1 VWIVTKDARKE
12 LLELTRLVIVE
23 SPTKARTIGKYL
35 GSPYVVLSSQ
45 GHVRDLPKKELGVDV
60 ENEFTPKFET
70 KRTKQVTKLRQAA
83 KKARQIYLA
92 TDNDREG
99 EAIAYDL
106 YTILKRVV
114 KDDDAFLRPVFNE
127 ITKPV
132 ILEALSKPARIN
144 VNKVEA
150 QRTRRILDRLVG
162 YQVSP
167 LLSRAIAGSQF
178 GGLSAGRVQ
187 SVALR
192 FLCDRE
198 AEIALF
204 VREEYWEIY
213 VCLRGEEAFTA
224 SLTKKNGKK
233 FVASSETEANKTLKE
248 LQGEEA
254 VVKSIVQDTR
264 LRQPPPPFIT
274 SSLQR
279 AASSSLGF
287 APKRTMSIAQQLYEG
302 VRLPQGDVGLITY
315 MRTDSVRMSGSAV
328 KEARQLI
335 AERYGKDYLS
345 AKTRHYRNKKRSQD
359 AHEAIRP
366 TTVSLGPEKIA
377 SWLSPE
383 QRKLYALI
391 YKRFLSTQM
400 SEALYKQGKVTI
412 TAGRYTLEATG
423 STLVF
428 DGFLTLYPREKN
440 SDGKIPNW
448 LREGQILAIE
458 RVDLQQKFTEPP
470 RRYSEAGLISI
481 LEKKGIGRP
490 STYATIVSVIQT
502 RDYVRKK
509 NGSLYPT
516 LLGEEVTEF
525 LKQYFPETVEAHF
538 TAQMEKDLD
547 RIEEGQFSRADA
559 LQEFYDP
566 FSKRLTRLESRIKE
580 GKPFR
585 VMTDVVCDKC
595 KSPMELRYWKGSHF
609 VGCSNY
615 PECRNTRSLPAELPY
630 RHKDGVLIIAES
642 LEKVEKEMETKATC
656 PVCGEPMTTK
666 SGRYGRYL
674 RCTNPECNKTTS
686 IPTGVS
692 CPSCEKGMLVERYS
706 QKRRQ
711 TFYGCDNYPSCRYA
725 MSERP
730 VKACP
735 TCGHGVLV
743 EKKGKLVCNNKN
755 CSYSKEIK

>member
-1 VWIVTKDARKE
+1 M
-12 LLELTRLVIVE
+12 IVE

-35 GSPYVVLSSQ
+35 GSSYVVLSSQ
-45 GHVRDLPKKELGVDV
+45 GHVRDLPKKDLGVDV
-60 ENEFTPKFET
+60 DNEFTPKFET
-70 KRTKQVTKLRQAA
+70 KRTKQVAQLRQAA
-83 KKARQIYLA
+83 KKASQIYLA

-132 ILEALSKPARIN
+132 ILEALSKPARIDL
-144 VNKVEA
+144 NKVEA

-167 LLSRAIAGSQF
+167 LLSRAITGNQF

-204 VREEYWEIY
+204 VPEEYWEIY
-213 VCLRGEEAFTA
+213 VCLKGEEAFTA

-233 FVASSETEANKTLKE
+233 FAAHSEAEANKTRQE

-254 VVKSIVQDTR
+254 VVKSIVQNTR

-287 APKRTMSIAQQLYEG
+287 APKRTMSVAQQLYEG
-302 VRLPQGDVGLITY
+302 VKLPQGDVGLITY

-335 AERYGKDYLS
+335 VERYGEDYLS
-345 AKTRHYRNKKRSQD
+345 AKTRYYRNKKRSQD

-366 TTVSLGPEKIA
+366 TTVSLRPEKIA
-377 SWLSPE
+377 SWLSPD
-383 QRKLYALI
+383 QCKLYTLI

-400 SEALYKQGKVTI
+400 SEALYKQGKGTI
-412 TAGRYTLEATG
+412 AVGCYTLEVTG
-423 STLVF
+423 SALAF
-428 DGFLTLYPREKN
+428 DGFLTLYPREKD
-440 SDGKIPNW
+440 SDGKIPDW

-458 RVDLQQKFTEPP
+458 RVDLRQRFTEPP

-481 LEKKGIGRP
+481 LEKEGIGRP

-502 RDYVRKK
+502 RDYVRNK
-509 NGSLYPT
+509 NGSLCPT

-538 TAQMEKDLD
+538 TAEMEKDLD
-547 RIEEGQFSRADA
+547 RIEEGQSSRADA

-566 FSKRLTRLESRIKE
+566 FSKRLTRLESLIRE
-580 GKPFR
+580 GKPFQI
-585 VMTDVVCDKC
+585 MTDVVCEKC
-595 KSPMELRYWKGSHF
+595 KLPMELRYWKGSHF

-615 PECRNTRSLPAELPY
+615 PDCRNTRSLPAELPHRY
-630 RHKDGVLIIAES
+630 KDEVLIIAES
-642 LEKVEKEMETKATC
+642 LEKTEKEMETEATC
-656 PVCGEPMTTK
+656 PVCGAPMATRN
-666 SGRYGRYL
+666 GRYGRYL
-674 RCTNPECNKTTS
+674 KCGNPECNKTTS

-692 CPSCEKGMLVERYS
+692 CPSCENGMLVERYS
-706 QKRRQ
+706 QKRKQ
-711 TFYGCDNYPSCRYA
+711 TFYGCNNYPRCRYA
-725 MSERP
+725 MSEQP
-730 VKACP
+730 VEACP
-735 TCGHGVLV
+735 ACGHGVLV
-743 EKKGKLVCNNKN
+743 EKKGKVVCNSKE
-755 CSYSKEIK
+755 CSYSKQIE

>member
-1 VWIVTKDARKE
+1 M
-12 LLELTRLVIVE
+12 TRLVIVE

-35 GSPYVVLSSQ
+35 GSSYVVLSSQ
-45 GHVRDLPKKELGVDV
+45 GHVRDLPKKDLGVDV
-60 ENEFTPKFET
+60 DNEFTPKFET
-70 KRTKQVTKLRQAA
+70 KRTKEVARLRQAA
-83 KKARQIYLA
+83 KKASQIYLA

-114 KDDDAFLRPVFNE
+114 KDDNAFLRPVFNE

-132 ILEALSKPARIN
+132 ILEALSKPARIDL
-144 VNKVEA
+144 NKVEA

-167 LLSRAIAGSQF
+167 LLSRAIAGNQF

-204 VREEYWEIY
+204 VPEEYWEIY
-213 VCLRGEEAFTA
+213 VCLKGEEAFTA

-233 FVASSETEANKTLKE
+233 FVAHSEAEANKTLQE

-254 VVKSIVQDTR
+254 VVKSIVQNTR

-287 APKRTMSIAQQLYEG
+287 APKRTMSVAQQLYEG
-302 VRLPQGDVGLITY
+302 VKLPQGDVGLITY

-335 AERYGKDYLS
+335 VKRYGEDYLS
-345 AKTRHYRNKKRSQD
+345 AKTRYYRNKRRSQD

-366 TTVSLGPEKIA
+366 TTVSLQPERIA
-377 SWLSPE
+377 SWLSPD
-383 QRKLYALI
+383 QRKLYTLI

-400 SEALYKQGKVTI
+400 SEALYKQGKGIIAV
-412 TAGRYTLEATG
+412 GCYTLEATG
-423 STLVF
+423 SALAF
-428 DGFLTLYPREKN
+428 DGFLTLYPREKE
-440 SDGKIPNW
+440 SDGKIPDW

-481 LEKKGIGRP
+481 LEKEGIGRP
-490 STYATIVSVIQT
+490 STYAAIVSVIQT
-502 RDYVRKK
+502 RDYVRNK
-509 NGSLYPT
+509 NGSLCPT

-525 LKQYFPETVEAHF
+525 LKQYFPETVETHF
-538 TAQMEKDLD
+538 TAEMEKDLD

-566 FSKRLTRLESRIKE
+566 FSKQLTRLESLIRE
-580 GKPFR
+580 GKPFQI
-585 VMTDVVCDKC
+585 MTDVVCDKC
-595 KSPMELRYWKGSHF
+595 KLPMELRYWKGSHF

-615 PECRNTRSLPAELPY
+615 PDCRNTRSLPAELPY
-630 RHKDGVLIIAES
+630 RYKDEVLIIAES
-642 LEKVEKEMETKATC
+642 LEKTEKEMETETTC
-656 PVCGEPMTTK
+656 SVCGAPMATRN
-666 SGRYGRYL
+666 GRYGRYL
-674 RCTNPECNKTTS
+674 KCANPECNKTTS

-706 QKRRQ
+706 QKRKQ
-711 TFYGCDNYPSCRYA
+711 TFYGCNNYPSCRYA
-725 MSERP
+725 MSEQP
-730 VKACP
+730 VEACSA
-735 TCGHGVLV
+735 CGHGVLV
-743 EKKGKLVCNNKN
+743 ERKGKLVCNNKG
-755 CSYSKEIK
+755 CSHSKQIE

>member
-1 VWIVTKDARKE
+1 M
-12 LLELTRLVIVE
+12 IVE

-35 GSPYVVLSSQ
+35 GSSYVVLSSQ
-45 GHVRDLPKKELGVDV
+45 GHVRDLPKKDLGVDV
-60 ENEFTPKFET
+60 DNEFTPKFET
-70 KRTKQVTKLRQAA
+70 KRTKQVVQLRQAA
-83 KKARQIYLA
+83 KKASQIYLA

-132 ILEALSKPARIN
+132 ILEALSKPARIDL
-144 VNKVEA
+144 NKVEA

-167 LLSRAIAGSQF
+167 LLSRAIAGNQF

-198 AEIALF
+198 AEIARF
-204 VREEYWEIY
+204 VPEEYWEIY
-213 VCLRGEEAFTA
+213 VCLKGEEVFTA

-233 FVASSETEANKTLKE
+233 FVAHSKAEANKTLQE

-254 VVKSIVQDTR
+254 VVKSIVQNTR

-287 APKRTMSIAQQLYEG
+287 TPKRTMSVAQQLYEG
-302 VRLPQGDVGLITY
+302 VKLPQGDVGLITY

-335 AERYGKDYLS
+335 VERYGEDYLS
-345 AKTRHYRNKKRSQD
+345 AKTRYFRNKRRSQD

-366 TTVSLGPEKIA
+366 TTVSLRPERIA
-377 SWLSPE
+377 SWLSPD
-383 QRKLYALI
+383 QRKLYTLI

-400 SEALYKQGKVTI
+400 SEALYKQGKSTI
-412 TAGRYTLEATG
+412 AVGCYTLEATG
-423 STLVF
+423 STLAF
-428 DGFLTLYPREKN
+428 DGFLTLYPREKD
-440 SDGKIPNW
+440 SDGKIPDW

-458 RVDLQQKFTEPP
+458 RVDLRQRFTEPP

-481 LEKKGIGRP
+481 LEKEGIGRP

-509 NGSLYPT
+509 NGSLCPT
-516 LLGEEVTEF
+516 LLGEEVTKF

-538 TAQMEKDLD
+538 TAEMEKDLD
-547 RIEEGQFSRADA
+547 RIEEGQFSRAEA

-566 FSKRLTRLESRIKE
+566 FSKQLTRLESLIGE
-580 GKPFR
+580 GKPFQI
-585 VMTDVVCDKC
+585 MTDVVCDKC
-595 KSPMELRYWKGSHF
+595 KLPMELRYWKGSHF

-615 PECRNTRSLPAELPY
+615 PDCRNTRSLPAELPHRY
-630 RHKDGVLIIAES
+630 EDGVLIIAES
-642 LEKVEKEMETKATC
+642 LEKTEKEMETKATC
-656 PVCGEPMTTK
+656 SVCGAPMATRN
-666 SGRYGRYL
+666 GRYGRYL
-674 RCTNPECNKTTS
+674 KCGNPECNATTS
-686 IPTGVS
+686 IPTGVP
-692 CPSCEKGMLVERYS
+692 CPSCETGMLVERYS
-706 QKRRQ
+706 QKRKQ
-711 TFYGCDNYPSCRYA
+711 TFYGCNNYPGCRYA
-725 MSERP
+725 MSEQP
-730 VKACP
+730 VEACP
-735 TCGHGVLV
+735 ACGHGVLV
-743 EKKGKLVCNNKN
+743 EKKGKIVCNNKK
-755 CSYSKEIK
+755 CLHSKEIE

>member
-1 VWIVTKDARKE
+1 M
-12 LLELTRLVIVE
+12 IVE

-35 GSPYVVLSSQ
+35 GSSYVVLSSQ
-45 GHVRDLPKKELGVDV
+45 GHVRDLPKKDLGVDV
-60 ENEFTPKFET
+60 DNEFTPKFET
-70 KRTKQVTKLRQAA
+70 KRTKQVAQLRQAA
-83 KKARQIYLA
+83 KKASQIYLA

-132 ILEALSKPARIN
+132 ILEALSKPARIDL
-144 VNKVEA
+144 NKVEA

-167 LLSRAIAGSQF
+167 LLSRAITGNQF

-204 VREEYWEIY
+204 VPEEYWEIY
-213 VCLRGEEAFTA
+213 VCLKGEEAFTA

-233 FVASSETEANKTLKE
+233 FAAHSEAEADKTRQE

-254 VVKSIVQDTR
+254 VVKSIVQNTR

-287 APKRTMSIAQQLYEG
+287 APKRTMSVAQQLYEG
-302 VRLPQGDVGLITY
+302 VKLPQGDVGLITY

-335 AERYGKDYLS
+335 VERYGEDYLS
-345 AKTRHYRNKKRSQD
+345 AKTRYYRNKKRSQD

-366 TTVSLGPEKIA
+366 TTVSLRPEKIA
-377 SWLSPE
+377 SWLSPD
-383 QRKLYALI
+383 QCKLYTLI

-400 SEALYKQGKVTI
+400 SEALYKQGKGTI
-412 TAGRYTLEATG
+412 AVGCYTLEVTG
-423 STLVF
+423 SALAF
-428 DGFLTLYPREKN
+428 DGFLTLYPREKD
-440 SDGKIPNW
+440 SDGKIPDW
-448 LREGQILAIE
+448 LREGQILAVE
-458 RVDLQQKFTEPP
+458 RVDLRQRFTEPP

-481 LEKKGIGRP
+481 LEKEGIGRP

-502 RDYVRKK
+502 RDYVRNK
-509 NGSLYPT
+509 NGSLCPT

-538 TAQMEKDLD
+538 TAEMEEDLD
-547 RIEEGQFSRADA
+547 RIEEGQSSRADA

-566 FSKRLTRLESRIKE
+566 FSKRLTRLESLIRE
-580 GKPFR
+580 GKPFQI
-585 VMTDVVCDKC
+585 MTDVVCDKC
-595 KSPMELRYWKGSHF
+595 KLPMELRYWKGSHF
-609 VGCSNY
+609 VGCANY
-615 PECRNTRSLPAELPY
+615 PDCRNTRSLPAELPHRY
-630 RHKDGVLIIAES
+630 KDEVLIIAES
-642 LEKVEKEMETKATC
+642 LEKTEKEMETEATC
-656 PVCGEPMTTK
+656 PVCGAPMVTRN
-666 SGRYGRYL
+666 GRYGRYL
-674 RCTNPECNKTTS
+674 KCGNPECNKTTS

-692 CPSCEKGMLVERYS
+692 CPSCENGMLVERYS
-706 QKRRQ
+706 QKRKQ
-711 TFYGCDNYPSCRYA
+711 TFYGCNNYPRCRYA
-725 MSERP
+725 MSEQP
-730 VKACP
+730 VEACP
-735 TCGHGVLV
+735 ACGHGVLV
-743 EKKGKLVCNNKN
+743 EKKGKVVCNNKE
-755 CSYSKEIK
+755 CSYSKQIE

>member
-1 VWIVTKDARKE
+1 
-12 LLELTRLVIVE
+12 LTRLVIVE

-35 GSPYVVLSSQ
+35 GSSYVVLSSQ
-45 GHVRDLPKKELGVDV
+45 GHVRDLPKKDLGVDV
-60 ENEFTPKFET
+60 DNEFTPKFET
-70 KRTKQVTKLRQAA
+70 KRTKQVAQLRQAA
-83 KKARQIYLA
+83 KKASQIYLA

-132 ILEALSKPARIN
+132 ILEALSKPARIDL
-144 VNKVEA
+144 NKVEA

-167 LLSRAIAGSQF
+167 LLSRAITGNQF

-204 VREEYWEIY
+204 VPEEYWEIY
-213 VCLRGEEAFTA
+213 VCLKGEQAFTA

-233 FVASSETEANKTLKE
+233 FAAHSEAEANKTRQE

-254 VVKSIVQDTR
+254 VVKSIVQNTR

-287 APKRTMSIAQQLYEG
+287 APKRTMNVAQQLYEG
-302 VRLPQGDVGLITY
+302 VKLPQGDVGLITY

-335 AERYGKDYLS
+335 VERYGEDYLS
-345 AKTRHYRNKKRSQD
+345 AKTRYYRNKKRSQD

-366 TTVSLGPEKIA
+366 TTVSLRPEKIA
-377 SWLSPE
+377 SWLSPD
-383 QRKLYALI
+383 QCKLYTLI
-391 YKRFLSTQM
+391 YKCFLSTQM
-400 SEALYKQGKVTI
+400 SEALYKQGKGTI
-412 TAGRYTLEATG
+412 AVGCYTLEVTG
-423 STLVF
+423 SALAF
-428 DGFLTLYPREKN
+428 DGFLTLYPREKD
-440 SDGKIPNW
+440 SDGKIPDW
-448 LREGQILAIE
+448 LREGQILAME
-458 RVDLQQKFTEPP
+458 RVDLRQKFTEPP

-481 LEKKGIGRP
+481 LEKEGIGRP

-502 RDYVRKK
+502 RDYVRNK

-525 LKQYFPETVEAHF
+525 LKQYFPETVETHF
-538 TAQMEKDLD
+538 TAEMEKDLD

-559 LQEFYDP
+559 LQEFYEP
-566 FSKRLTRLESRIKE
+566 FSKRLTRLESLIRE
-580 GKPFR
+580 GKPFQI
-585 VMTDVVCDKC
+585 MTDVVCDKC
-595 KSPMELRYWKGSHF
+595 KLPMELRYWKGSHF

-615 PECRNTRSLPAELPY
+615 PDCRNTRSLPAELPY
-630 RHKDGVLIIAES
+630 RYKDEVLLIAES
-642 LEKVEKEMETKATC
+642 LEKTEKEIETEVTC
-656 PVCGEPMTTK
+656 PVCGAPMATRN
-666 SGRYGRYL
+666 GRYGRYL
-674 RCTNPECNKTTS
+674 KCGNPECNKTTS

-692 CPSCEKGMLVERYS
+692 CPSCKKGMLVERYS
-706 QKRRQ
+706 QKRKQ
-711 TFYGCDNYPSCRYA
+711 TFYGCNNYPSCRYA

-730 VKACP
+730 VEACP
-735 TCGHGVLV
+735 ACGHGVLV
-743 EKKGKLVCNNKN
+743 EKKGKVVCNNRE
-755 CSYSKEIK
+755 CSYSKQIE